1 MRKLLVTITGTQP
14 LLLHNDD
21 IEWTDRMDAWKLA
34 NGKKSPKAGDDRN
47 PAWRWIGSL
56 YHNEAGYLIL
66 PRSNIMRLLMEG
78 AAGVLVPG
86 AKNNKTFKAQSQ
98 SGIIPCEDGW
108 PLLVN
113 GEPVPFAPIEALMN
127 EPDFKVHQ
135 EAVRRLGFSLYP
147 KRARVGQSKHIRVRP
162 RFDQWG
168 ARGELEVVDDQITES
183 VLAQILDVAGRFKG
197 LCDWRPS
204 SPTPGTFG
212 MFSAAVD
219 QVL

>member
-1 MRKLLVTITGTQP
+1 MRKFLVTITGTQP
-14 LLLHNDD
+14 LLLHYDD
-21 IEWTDRMDAWKLA
+21 IEWADRLEEWRLA
-34 NGKKSPKAGDDRN
+34 NGKKSSKAGDDRS
-47 PAWRWIGSL
+47 PPWRWIGSL
-56 YHNEAGYLIL
+56 YHNEAGYLML
-66 PRSNIMRLLMEG
+66 PRGNLMRALMEG

-86 AKNNKTFKAQSQ
+86 ARYSKTFKAQSQ
-98 SGIIPCEDGW
+98 SGILPCDDGW

-113 GEPVPFAPIEALMN
+113 DKPVAFAPIAALMH

-135 EAVRRLGFSLYP
+135 EAVRPLGFSLFL
-147 KRARVGQSKHIRVRP
+147 KRARIGQSKHVRVRP

-183 VLAQILDVAGRFKG
+183 VLTLILDVAGRLKG

-212 MFSAAVD
+212 MFSATVE